1 MIFKIGFSIKASQL
15 KIYKNDRKQRLFSAF
30 GHFFGRSEGTR
41 TPGILLPKQ
50 ARYQLRYTPLYS
62 IFYFVNP
69 VNFDITIRCAS
80 LKNIVALLAWSAS
93 HCSLFFHLR
102 ASPESSAGRG
112 EPLRPTALHPDIFD
126 FLLCQSCEF
135 RYNNPLRFPQKHSRT
150 ARLERVAL
158 LVVFSPQSFA

>member
-1 MIFKIGFSIKASQL
+1 MTESRDYFPLSVKILVGVKGLEPPASCSQSRRATNCATPRYIRFFYLVIFAKHS
-15 KIYKNDRKQRLFSAF
+15 
-30 GHFFGRSEGTR
+30 
-41 TPGILLPKQ
+41 
-50 ARYQLRYTPLYS
+50 
-62 IFYFVNP
+62 
-69 VNFDITIRCAS
+69 ITIRCAS

-126 FLLCQSCEF
+126 FLLCQPCEF